1 MPKSDNQKQL
11 ILETALKLFAD
22 RGYDA
27 TPISL
32 IAKTAGVSQ
41 GLMYN
46 FFQSKEALLH
56 EMITLGFQDIQT
68 SMGSYASIRD
78 PAKAIQAHVS
88 KTVEIIQEKKEFW
101 RLLHAIRL
109 QGNVLSAVQNQFTE
123 IVAHVTKIFEGVF
136 KKLKYPNP
144 KLEAILFL
152 TQIDGMVILYLQDNN
167 TPIKKLGQQ
176 LINRYTK

>member
-1 MPKSDNQKQL
+1 MPKFDNQKQHL
-11 ILETALKLFAD
+11 LETALKLFAE

-32 IAKTAGVSQ
+32 IAKTAKVSQ

-46 FFQSKEALLH
+46 FFESKEALLH
-56 EMITLGFQDIQT
+56 EMISLGFQDIQE
-68 SMGSYASIRD
+68 SMGSYGSIKD
-78 PAKAIQAHVS
+78 PAKAIETHVT

-109 QGNVLSAVQNQFTE
+109 QGNVLSTVQNQFAE
-123 IVAHVTKIFEGVF
+123 IVIAVTAVFEKVF
-136 KKLKYPNP
+136 KKLHYPNP

-176 LINRYTK
+176 LIKRYVK